1 MVSSNNSNPHPP
13 MKFMRSWEKGFV
25 RFVMKI
31 LIQNM
36 NVVTKDIHSSS
47 CIKKGK
53 MNEWHL
59 FHKERKDD
67 VHKESIKVEDIG
79 QKEREPDICGGS
91 SNKSSR
97 ELKIPIV
104 PKCGGKGKS

>member
-53 MNEWHL
+53 MN
-59 FHKERKDD
+59 
-67 VHKESIKVEDIG
+67 
-79 QKEREPDICGGS
+79 
-91 SNKSSR
+91 
-97 ELKIPIV
+97 
-104 PKCGGKGKS
+104 